1 MKKWLL
7 LAITLVLT
15 SCGFH
20 LKGTSLFD
28 VPLPYRS
35 WQIEG
40 GSMQR
45 ALETVL
51 RRQPNVIV
59 DATNPDVVVKVLSAD
74 QNMSTSAVDISGSTS
89 EYLLVLAVKVQ
100 AYRHGKPLGD
110 PINVNVQRYMDY
122 SDHEVL
128 AKENERSIIW
138 RDIQTDEAEQIVHR
152 LAYLPIVAD
161 Q

>member
-40 GSMQR
+40 DSMQR

-138 RDIQTDEAEQIVHR
+138 RDIQTDAAEQIVHR

>member
-138 RDIQTDEAEQIVHR
+138 RDIQTDAAEQIVHR
-152 LAYLPIVAD
+152 LAYLPFVAD

>member
-45 ALETVL
+45 ALEIVL

-138 RDIQTDEAEQIVHR
+138 RDIQTDAAEQIVHR

>member
-7 LAITLVLT
+7 LAITCILS

-20 LKGTSLFD
+20 LKGTSVFD
-28 VPLPYRS
+28 KPMPYRS

-40 GSMQR
+40 GNMQR
-45 ALETVL
+45 PLETVL
-51 RRQPNVIV
+51 RRQPNIV
-59 DATNPDVVVKVLSAD
+59 VDDENPDVVVKVLSAT
-74 QNMSTSAVDISGSTS
+74 QNMSTSAVDISGSAS

-110 PINVNVQRYMDY
+110 PIEVNIQRYMDY

-128 AKENERSIIW
+128 AKENEQNMIW
-138 RDIQTDEAEQIVHR
+138 RDIQTDAAEQIVHR
-152 LAYLPIVAD
+152 LTYLPIVAD
-161 Q
+161 E

>member
-138 RDIQTDEAEQIVHR
+138 RDIQTDAAEQIVHR
-152 LAYLPIVAD
+152 LSYLPIVAD

>member
-7 LAITLVLT
+7 LALT
-15 SCGFH
+15 FILSSCGFH
-20 LKGTSLFD
+20 LKGTSVFD
-28 VPLPYRS
+28 TPLPYRS

-59 DATNPDVVVKVLSAD
+59 NSDNPDVVVKVISASQD
-74 QNMSTSAVDISGSTS
+74 MATAAVDISGSTS
-89 EYLLVLAVKVQ
+89 EYLLTLEVKVQ
-100 AYRHGKPLGD
+100 AYRHGQPLGE
-110 PINVNVQRYMDY
+110 PIIVNIRRYMEY

-128 AKENERSIIW
+128 AKENERNIIW
-138 RDIQTDEAEQIVHR
+138 RDIQTDAAEQIVHR
-152 LAYLPIVAD
+152 LAYLPIRAD

>member
-40 GSMQR
+40 GSMHR

-138 RDIQTDEAEQIVHR
+138 RDIQTDAAEQIVHR
-152 LAYLPIVAD
+152 LSYLPIVAD

>member
-35 WQIEG
+35 WLIEG

-138 RDIQTDEAEQIVHR
+138 RDIQTDAAEQIVHR

>member
-59 DATNPDVVVKVLSAD
+59 DATNPDVVVKVLLAD

-138 RDIQTDEAEQIVHR
+138 RDIQTDAAEQIVHR